1 LQYAIERVAEAAFQL
16 EDSELQS
23 ELLPDADSCGRVLF
37 VEAAE
42 GGAGVLRR
50 LVNEPSALALA
61 AAEALRIMH
70 VDPVSGAEEVDACVR
85 GCYRCLLSYGNQNE
99 HERID
104 RRLVIPLLL
113 ALVKST
119 VVPVAL
125 ASQEESPTAGL
136 GALEIGV
143 MAPESSSPVLHELMA
158 VLASAG
164 LAAPTTLGAEIEGV
178 AVDICFPDRRAA
190 VVIDDELVS
199 RDTMALVMAGWNV
212 VRISPGDDLTQVV
225 AANPSVFG
233 SPL

>member
-1 LQYAIERVAEAAFQL
+1 
-16 EDSELQS
+16 
-23 ELLPDADSCGRVLF
+23 
-37 VEAAE
+37 
-42 GGAGVLRR
+42 
-50 LVNEPSALALA
+50 
-61 AAEALRIMH
+61 
-70 VDPVSGAEEVDACVR
+70 
-85 GCYRCLLSYGNQNE
+85 
-99 HERID
+99 
-104 RRLVIPLLL
+104 L

-125 ASQEESPTAGL
+125 ASHEESPTAGL
-136 GALEIGV
+136 GALKIGV